1 MTFNFNIPELV
12 FLLVC
17 FIGAIVVIASF
28 LLLFSDDE

>member
-17 FIGAIVVIASF
+17 IIGGIVVIASF
-28 LLLFSDDE
+28 LLLFTDE